1 MFDLGFSVENTNLG
15 FSVGYVLCASYVHPQ
30 KKAGAH
36 MRTYLV
42 SARMHLVSTGSQ
54 DTYMCIRM
62 YQGYYVKTNVG
73 VEVRRHKLRGPL
85 DFDLF
90 SLEQH
95 QFS

>member
-1 MFDLGFSVENTNLG
+1 MTVVASRQIVAQDL
-15 FSVGYVLCASYVHPQ
+15 
-30 KKAGAH
+30 KAVVACGQIVAYIQ

-42 SARMHLVSTGSQ
+42 SARMHLVSAGSQ
-54 DTYMCIRM
+54 DTYMYIRM
-62 YQGYYVKTNVG
+62 YQGYYVKTNV

-95 QFS
+95 HFS